1 MSEQNKQVID
11 GEKGPAALAKLFP
24 IGKVRLNRKPK
35 QHPYTEAEL
44 WRIWDEAYE
53 QGMAAGQGA
62 TPVPMIV
69 SDPNAYTPKEW
80 LVADGVCG
88 FAWVEMAG
96 NSRFARWAV
105 KKGIARKAY
114 PSGIAIN
121 CRDFGQSM
129 QRKEM
134 WAYAVANCLRTKGIE
149 GHVCSRMD

>member
-11 GEKGPAALAKLFP
+11 GEKGPAALAKMFP
-24 IGKVRLNRKPK
+24 IGKVRLSPSKPK
-35 QHPYTEAEL
+35 PYTEAQL
-44 WRIWDEAYE
+44 WRVWDEAYLL
-53 QGMAAGQGA
+53 GMAAGQGA